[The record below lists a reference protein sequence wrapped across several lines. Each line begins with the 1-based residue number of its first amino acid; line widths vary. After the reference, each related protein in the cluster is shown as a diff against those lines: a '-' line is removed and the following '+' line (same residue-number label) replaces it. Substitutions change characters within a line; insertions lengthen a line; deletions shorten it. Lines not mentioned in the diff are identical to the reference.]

1 MNAISNHAHADAT
14 QKLASTV
21 GANFKTLRD
30 NKRKLAQSLI
40 LSVAVEGFVWTD
52 QWAAVKKSM
61 KFANLE
67 KPEQNQI
74 NVFGTM
80 CKTVVLAWSG
90 LDKAVQDDFIAGKLL
105 ASTLATTIKEA
116 EKARDKAD
124 KEEQDK
130 QDAGEQASQQPDP
143 RDDKPEAQPEPVAK
157 DRVEMI
163 ETVAALFV
171 DGADFTQG
179 EINAMLDLIA
189 KVDAFKAAQIKAA
202 QAA

>member
-1 MNAISNHAHADAT
+1 MTAISNHAHADAT
-14 QKLASTV
+14 QKLAATV
-21 GANFKTLRD
+21 GSNFKTLRD

-105 ASTLATTIKEA
+105 ASTLATTIKDA

-124 KEEQDK
+124 GEEQSK
-130 QDAGEQASQQPDP
+130 VEAGEEASKQADP
-143 RDDKPEAQPEPVAK
+143 RDATPAPVA
-157 DRVEMI
+157 DRSAMI
-163 ETVAALFV
+163 REVASMFNV
-171 DGADFTQG
+171 DADAATMTG
-179 EINAMLDLIA
+179 DELAAMLDLVA
-189 KVDAFKAAQIKAA
+189 AVDAFKAATIGKAA

>member
-1 MNAISNHAHADAT
+1 MTAISNHAHADAT
-14 QKLASTV
+14 QKLAATV
-21 GANFKTLRD
+21 GSNFKTLRD

-80 CKTVVLAWSG
+80 CKTVVLAWAG
-90 LDKAVQDDFIAGKLL
+90 LPAETKDDFIAGKLL
-105 ASTLATTIKEA
+105 ASTLATTIKDA
-116 EKARDKAD
+116 EKARDKAEG
-124 KEEQDK
+124 EEQSK
-130 QDAGEQASQQPDP
+130 VEAGEQASQQPDP
-143 RDDKPEAQPEPVAK
+143 RDAKPEPVQQ
-157 DRVEMI
+157 DRTAMI
-163 ETVAALFV
+163 QTVAALFV
-171 DGADFTQG
+171 DGADFTSD
-179 EINAMLDLIA
+179 EIAAMLDLIG
-189 KVDAFKAAQIKAA
+189 KVDAFKAAQIKQA